1 MHTIKLK
8 VQDSIYSHIMYV
20 LKSLNKKEIEIIED
34 KPLEQEHNTKQAI
47 KELFEKKNVHLFSS
61 IKEPVKWQQQQRED
75 W

>member
-8 VQDSIYSHIMYV
+8 VQDSIYSHIKYL

-61 IKEPVKWQQQQRED
+61 IKDPVKWQQQQRED